1 MIPYDFQACAIP
13 FTKFSPG
20 AHTLQDNV
28 YYKWKEEGKK
38 KNNNK
43 IYVAKHYIRPFRPAV
58 KDRALLWGQTARN
71 RTVWTN

>member
-13 FTKFSPG
+13 FMKFSPG

-28 YYKWKEEGKK
+28 YYKWKEERKK

-43 IYVAKHYIRPFRPAV
+43 IYCSETLHQ
-58 KDRALLWGQTARN
+58 AL
-71 RTVWTN
+71 